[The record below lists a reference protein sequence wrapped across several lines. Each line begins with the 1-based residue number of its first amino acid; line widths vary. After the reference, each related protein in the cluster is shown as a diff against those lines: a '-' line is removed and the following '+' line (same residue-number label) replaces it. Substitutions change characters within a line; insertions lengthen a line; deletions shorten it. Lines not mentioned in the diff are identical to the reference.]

1 MNDRH
6 AWRIAVRESGLD
18 ATAKLVAFT
27 LDTYMDKRGIAWPAR
42 PSLAASSTLGIRT
55 VDRAL
60 LRLERAGFIVVA
72 RGRGRRSNLYCAD
85 VPSSATGDTTTGEP
99 TVSETTLMVPLTT
112 ANSVS
117 SDTRSRKEV
126 VSRRSTADRSR
137 EQDHIDFNTDVDP
150 AVLDLAYGWI
160 ASHRMPK

>member
-6 AWRIAVRESGLD
+6 AWRIAVRESNLD

-27 LDTYMDKRGIAWPAR
+27 LDTYMDRRGIAWPSR
-42 PSLAASSTLGIRT
+42 PSLATSSSLGVRT

-60 LRLERAGFIVVA
+60 IRLENAGLIVVA

-85 VPSSATGDTTTGEP
+85 VPNSVTDDTITGAP

-126 VSRRSTADRSR
+126 VSRRSTADRAR
-137 EQDHIDFNTDVDP
+137 DQNQTRPDP
-150 AVLDLAYGWI
+150 MAVELAHRWI
-160 ASHRMPK
+160 ADHRMPK